1 MIAVNDAPV
10 VHMQNVRKTYPLY
23 KDDRQKFMASMFPR
37 WHADIIDAL
46 PTKDALSG
54 LSLDIGKGEKV
65 GVIGHN
71 GSGKTTLL
79 KLISGFSRPT
89 SGEVQIQ
96 GDVQALMTMGGN
108 AIDDFTGL
116 ESINAAIAYSGLPR
130 REENAA
136 VEDILD
142 FVELGQFIHH
152 PVRTYSM
159 GMRARLEFAIA
170 TAIRPTTLLVDEVL
184 GAGDGYFA
192 RKSSDRIRGLFG
204 GTTLILVSH
213 SMQQIIEFCDRV
225 IWLEAGGIRQ
235 DGPAQQVVK
244 DYEQYMAELSA
255 KELGRELEKSP
266 NNDGIPPDE
275 MEAAPAD
282 EVEGEEEEPVVSLDY
297 LAAALPTVLKA
308 STAVFGETPPEDAAK
323 AKLSDIRFLAQRGT
337 SLVCETGDVVSL
349 EATLDILTNVDDG
362 LFVSI
367 YALSE
372 NGEFMWEAGP
382 HKLPETKGSY
392 AVEIK
397 SDAIGAGVGTYF
409 LSLVLH
415 DNKGIEGGGVLGV
428 CHSCC
433 FLKLLETNYSD
444 PPFLHCAGSWR
455 VVGKSG
461 ETTIPGRI
469 NAWV

>member
-1 MIAVNDAPV
+1 MIAVNDVPV
-10 VHMQNVRKTYPLY
+10 VHMRNVRKTYPLY

-37 WHADIIDAL
+37 WHADVVEAL
-46 PTKDALSG
+46 PTKDALAG
-54 LSLDIGKGEKV
+54 LSLDISKGEKV

-79 KLISGFSRPT
+79 KLISGFSRAT
-89 SGEVQIQ
+89 SGEMQIQ

-130 REENAA
+130 SEEKAA
-136 VEDILD
+136 IADILD
-142 FVELGQFIHH
+142 FVELGQFIYH

-192 RKSSDRIRGLFG
+192 RKSAERVRGLFG

-213 SMQQIIEFCDRV
+213 SMQQIAEFCDRV
-225 IWLEAGGIRQ
+225 IWLEGGQIKR
-235 DGPAQQVVK
+235 DGPAQPVVK
-244 DYEQYMAELSA
+244 EYEQYMAELSA
-255 KELGRELEKSP
+255 KELGRNLGANSDSASTAPDELETSP
-266 NNDGIPPDE
+266 EGG
-275 MEAAPAD
+275 EA
-282 EVEGEEEEPVVSLDY
+282 VSTISSDY
-297 LAAALPTVLKA
+297 LARVQPAVHKA
-308 STAVFGETPPEDAAK
+308 STAVLGEVPAEGAEQAT
-323 AKLSDIRFLAQRGT
+323 LSNIGFAEQKST
-337 SLVCETGDVVSL
+337 SLVCETGDVVSI
-349 EATLDILTNVDDG
+349 EATLDVLSGVADG
-362 LFVSI
+362 LFVTI
-367 YALSE
+367 YGLSE
-372 NGEFMWEAGP
+372 NGEFIWESGP

-392 AVEIK
+392 AVK
-397 SDAIGAGVGTYF
+397 MNSDAIGAGVGSYF

-415 DNKGIEGGGVLGV
+415 DNKGIEGGGILGGY
-428 CHSCC
+428 HSCC
-433 FLKLLETNYSD
+433 YLKLLETNYSD

-455 VVGKSG
+455 VVGESM
-461 ETTIPGRI
+461 ETSTPGRI